1 LSKGTRIIAK
11 IINKLDNLIND
22 NRKIF
27 MVFLNKIYTKT
38 GDGGSTFINGGE
50 RCSKAS
56 FRIEAIG
63 NVDEVNCS
71 IGLII
76 AENGLDQE
84 IKSILLNIQNDLFDL
99 GADLCTVKIK
109 EGDLRIVERQVQF
122 LEDCIDKYNVKLSP
136 LKSFVLPSGS
146 KIASSFHLARAI
158 TRRAERSLVK
168 LNEESEINKF
178 IIQYINRLSDLLF
191 VLSRISNNNGLDD
204 VLWVAGKNLNS

>member
-1 LSKGTRIIAK
+1 
-11 IINKLDNLIND
+11 
-22 NRKIF
+22 
-27 MVFLNKIYTKT
+27 MVFLSKIYTKT

-76 AENGLDQE
+76 SEDGLDHE

-109 EGDLRIVERQVQF
+109 DGDLRIVEKQVLF
-122 LEDCIDKYNVKLSP
+122 LENCIDKYNEKLNP
-136 LKSFVLPSGS
+136 LRSFILPSGS
-146 KIASSFHLARAI
+146 KISSSLHLARAI

-168 LNEESEINKF
+168 LNEESEINQF
-178 IIQYINRLSDLLF
+178 IIHYINRLSDLLF
-191 VLSRISNNNGLDD
+191 VLARIANNKGIDD
-204 VLWVAGKNLNS
+204 VLWVAGKNLDS